1 MTRPPLALPPS
12 GLPFLPM
19 LPRRRP
25 TTLRACGVFARR
37 SLPVVPSSPLA
48 VWAGCPSLLR
58 SVRLWITGTNVV
70 EWNSRRVTRSTVPRF
85 EVQVVMITP
94 GYALA
99 PLTGTPEPANAR
111 ENPGRSVLHSSD
123 RSGIGADSASAAS
136 CRTGVIQY
144 VVPHVPPLL
153 RSFPILIVKHH
164 EQQDVETDSFGRYSL
179 MTGFRRLGSPLYS
192 LSICGGF
199 PYPSPRRSPDRKT
212 LSPSRHWTRFPSFPE
227 SARTAA
233 LSPFH
238 NVRAVAHEFKFEW
251 PFEVPHALFDRERG
265 GQLPSVLAPAA
276 APLEPPPVLEP
287 ADPLRPSRLPVT
299 LAISTKASSHFILP
313 TIPNIKPLYNNSRQQ
328 ESKKRIAID
337 LGASRGRKIERHGKN
352 EGRWHKIVYEK
363 DPTERYCTSCSKQGY
378 SKSNFK
384 LRSKKSSTT
393 DAANKEKSKQQP
405 SAPNSNAYR
414 KKSSQGQRGK
424 APPRQV
430 YRPTGKTVQSSF
442 ENTYNLPKK
451 TADNQTE
458 QNLFLLINNKKTSQ
472 HIQISADP
480 STSTASHDSQLR
492 VDSSHQVIVDAIDSS
507 LAANNSNVD
516 NSSPAIEETSNH
528 SRHEAPEKAWRTSFV
543 ESSIGPNAYHMGDRP
558 VRQRTMLD
566 FSINFLISRLTDI
579 YLIGFTLKLRKGI
592 SDRKEVKRKRS
603 GAIEFGL
610 VLGCVH
616 TLAGIVAT
624 DDNVIEDQPRSAI
637 LGVSLLH
644 TDNQEVEVVL
654 SDNESSQKVT
664 PDADSTADLAL
675 DDPLAVVEKGKVSDG
690 VKHVVHKLS
699 GHCDPPVENLNAKH
713 K

>member
-1 MTRPPLALPPS
+1 MFTDTVVKLNLQKLCLVAMSSVHESEQLHLVRWWKLGGVS
-12 GLPFLPM
+12 G
-19 LPRRRP
+19 
-25 TTLRACGVFARR
+25 
-37 SLPVVPSSPLA
+37 
-48 VWAGCPSLLR
+48 
-58 SVRLWITGTNVV
+58 
-70 EWNSRRVTRSTVPRF
+70 SR
-85 EVQVVMITP
+85 EVD
-94 GYALA
+94 G
-99 PLTGTPEPANAR
+99 
-111 ENPGRSVLHSSD
+111 
-123 RSGIGADSASAAS
+123 
-136 CRTGVIQY
+136 
-144 VVPHVPPLL
+144 
-153 RSFPILIVKHH
+153 K
-164 EQQDVETDSFGRYSL
+164 
-179 MTGFRRLGSPLYS
+179 
-192 LSICGGF
+192 
-199 PYPSPRRSPDRKT
+199 
-212 LSPSRHWTRFPSFPE
+212 
-227 SARTAA
+227 
-233 LSPFH
+233 
-238 NVRAVAHEFKFEW
+238 
-251 PFEVPHALFDRERG
+251 
-265 GQLPSVLAPAA
+265 GQ
-276 APLEPPPVLEP
+276 
-287 ADPLRPSRLPVT
+287 T
-299 LAISTKASSHFILP
+299 
-313 TIPNIKPLYNNSRQQ
+313 
-328 ESKKRIAID
+328 
-337 LGASRGRKIERHGKN
+337 HGKN

-363 DPTERYCTSCSKQGY
+363 DPTEPYCTSCSKQGY

-592 SDRKEVKRKRS
+592 SDRKEVKRKIS
-603 GAIEFGL
+603 GAIEF
-610 VLGCVH
+610 
-616 TLAGIVAT
+616 
-624 DDNVIEDQPRSAI
+624 D
-637 LGVSLLH
+637 
-644 TDNQEVEVVL
+644 
-654 SDNESSQKVT
+654 SQ
-664 PDADSTADLAL
+664 
-675 DDPLAVVEKGKVSDG
+675 
-690 VKHVVHKLS
+690 
-699 GHCDPPVENLNAKH
+699 
-713 K
+713 